1 MLMLITYDISL
12 ADPEGKIRLRR
23 IAKHCLDY
31 GVRVQYSV
39 FECDLAPDLAPD
51 QWEQL
56 KAKLL
61 ATYQPET
68 DSLRFYHLGS
78 KWRRKVEHHGAK
90 AAIDIFK
97 DTLII

>member
-12 ADPEGKIRLRR
+12 EDSEGVARLRR

-39 FECDLAPDLAPD
+39 FECDVTPD
-51 QWEQL
+51 QWVVL
-56 KAKLL
+56 KNALL
-61 ATYQPET
+61 KIYRPET

-78 KWRRKVEHHGAK
+78 KWRNKVEHHGAK
-90 AAIDIFK
+90 PAVDVFQ
-97 DTLII
+97 DTLIV

>member
-1 MLMLITYDISL
+1 MMMLITYDISL
-12 ADPEGKIRLRR
+12 DDPAGPARLRR
-23 IAKHCLDY
+23 IAKHCQDY

-39 FECDLAPDLAPD
+39 FECDITPD
-51 QWEQL
+51 QWVTL

-61 ATYQPET
+61 KTYNPET

-90 AAIDIFK
+90 QAIDIFK
-97 DTLII
+97 DPLIL

>member
-12 ADPEGKIRLRR
+12 QDPEGASRLRR
-23 IAKHCLDY
+23 VAQYCLDY

-39 FECDLAPDLAPD
+39 FECDIAPD
-51 QWEQL
+51 QWVKL

-61 ATYQPET
+61 ATYNPAP

-90 AAIDIFK
+90 PAPDVFR
-97 DTLII
+97 DTLIV

>member
-1 MLMLITYDISL
+1 MLVLITYDISL
-12 ADPEGKIRLRR
+12 EDAAGQARLRR

-39 FECDLAPDLAPD
+39 FECDVTPD
-51 QWEQL
+51 QWVKL

-61 ATYQPET
+61 DTYQPET
-68 DSLRFYHLGS
+68 DSLCFYHLGS

-90 AAIDIFK
+90 ATVDVFQ
-97 DTLII
+97 DTLIV

>member
-12 ADPEGKIRLRR
+12 ADPEGQTRLRR

-39 FECDLAPDLAPD
+39 FECDLAPD
-51 QWEQL
+51 QWVHL

-78 KWRRKVEHHGAK
+78 KWRCKVEHHGAK
-90 AAIDIFK
+90 AAVDIFK